1 MYIYKNF
8 QGTIPEIIEHFN
20 LDLKRKTIYDRIERG
35 MSIAQAIEKT
45 IRSYNIYEYKGFKG
59 TVPDIINHFNLDIK
73 RKTVY
78 DRLSKGMSIEQA
90 IEFPLN
96 YNKTTRK
103 L

>member
-1 MYIYKNF
+1 M
-8 QGTIPEIIEHFN
+8 T
-20 LDLKRKTIYDRIERG
+20 
-35 MSIAQAIEKT
+35 IAQAIEKP
-45 IRSYNIYEYKGFKG
+45 IKSYNIYEYKGFKG
-59 TVPDIINHFNLDIK
+59 TVPDIIKYFNLDIK

-78 DRLSKGMSIEQA
+78 DRLSKGMSIAQA